1 MIASQTTTND
11 TVLDSNIFAPLVYN
25 VVHFLYEDENRYG
38 CFFGGAAAGKS
49 YSIQQTLLLVDL
61 NMENVKGDT
70 LVIRQT
76 AATHR
81 DSTYKLFQEIAAAT
95 NTTHLYK
102 WAFSSDNRR
111 ITSKKTGRCIV
122 FRGLDDPAKLTS
134 IAGFSRCFI
143 EEASEIK
150 ESAFDIL
157 DDRLRGIEGIKIIIA
172 FNPVRKDSWLRRNY
186 FIKGKKYSH
195 ITTRYKVTYKDNEY
209 LTEQDVKRFE
219 VMQRVNPNHYYV
231 FGLGLWGVPRT
242 DNPYYYNFGEA
253 RHLKRIAHREP
264 LPHEKVVFAFDFNLN
279 IMATLLIYI
288 DEQARR
294 ISVMHEFPK
303 AKDTAARCQQ
313 ILGSQYA
320 KYLSRCI
327 ITGDSNKSS
336 SVADGNYS
344 NYVSI
349 VSRLGILNQQVKV
362 RNANISHRTSNLMIN
377 FFLSEWNIE
386 ISDLCTNLVMDL
398 NATETDADFA
408 RLKKK
413 HDPHFAEC
421 LEYTVVNL
429 LERYM
434 QSTYG
439 TKIAQKLANS

>member
-1 MIASQTTTND
+1 MTNSND

-61 NMENVKGDT
+61 NMENIKGDT

-102 WAFSSDNRR
+102 FTFSSDNRR

-186 FIKGKKYSH
+186 FIKGKKYSD

-231 FGLGLWGVPRT
+231 YGLGLWGVPRT
-242 DNPYYYNFGEA
+242 DNPYYYNFSEA
-253 RHLKRIAHREP
+253 KHLKRIPHREP
-264 LPHEKVVFAFDFNLN
+264 LPHEKVVFAFDFNLG
-279 IMATLLIYI
+279 IMATLVIYI
-288 DEQARR
+288 NEITRT
-294 ISVMHEFPK
+294 ISVMAELPK
-303 AKDTAARCQQ
+303 ARDTAARCQQ
-313 ILGSQYA
+313 ILGSKYA

-344 NYVSI
+344 NYVAI
-349 VSRLGILNQQVKV
+349 VSQLGLLNQQVKV
-362 RNANISHRTSNLMIN
+362 GNSNISHRTSNLMIN
-377 FFLSEWNIE
+377 FFLSEWTIE
-386 ISDLCTNLVMDL
+386 VSDLCTNLIMDL
-398 NATETDADFA
+398 NATETDSDFA
-408 RLKKK
+408 RLKNK

-429 LERYM
+429 LKGHLK
-434 QSTYG
+434 TVFG
-439 TKIAQKLANS
+439 DKLAHKLAHS